1 MSNQE
6 LETYPGR
13 FRNASFA
20 NGAAGA
26 SAAVFPG
33 PSNCSAHTKRDGA
46 AGGFRRICTT
56 DMGNK
61 NFYVNVQKIKQQK
74 GVIWIKMFLNDLKK
88 NQMITLEFKGAFETV
103 FDISIHEALPLL
115 SSKPD

>member
-1 MSNQE
+1 MSNHE

-33 PSNCSAHTKRDGA
+33 PSDCRAPTKRAGA
-46 AGGFRRICTT
+46 AGGFRRICTA

-61 NFYVNVQKIKQQK
+61 NFYVNVQKIKQQM
-74 GVIWIKMFLNDLKK
+74 GFIWIKIFLN
-88 NQMITLEFKGAFETV
+88 G
-103 FDISIHEALPLL
+103 
-115 SSKPD
+115 

>member
-33 PSNCSAHTKRDGA
+33 PSNCRVHTKRAGA

-61 NFYVNVQKIKQQK
+61 KFYVNVQKIKEQM
-74 GVIWIKMFLNDLKK
+74 GVI
-88 NQMITLEFKGAFETV
+88 G
-103 FDISIHEALPLL
+103 
-115 SSKPD
+115 